1 VRYRLLGPLRV
12 RDGTTWSPVR
22 AAQQR
27 VVLAVLLAE
36 PGQVVSSE
44 RLLAE
49 LWGDQPPKE
58 AQSALRG
65 YIMRLRRALG
75 DGAPSRLVTR
85 GHGYELLVPDGEVD
99 AAVFERRVAAGRRAL
114 AEGSSRV
121 ALEHLDEGLA
131 LWNGQAL
138 ADVPPSPTVTLW
150 ANRLSQS
157 RLAALEERAATLLSL
172 GRHGDVVE
180 ELTRLVAEHPFRER
194 LWELL
199 MRALRAGG
207 RRAEALDAY
216 RTART
221 ALAEDLGLEPGP
233 ALRDLHRSILAE
245 RAGADQSAPA
255 RVVPAQLPAA
265 VAGFTGRQRQLD
277 RLGGMLAGIEQGGG
291 TGPVLPLATIT
302 GTAGI
307 GKTALAVHWAHQVRG
322 RFPGGQLYA
331 NLRGYDTGPPL
342 RPLDVLAAFLAALGV
357 ATEEVPTALEPAAA
371 LYRSI
376 LADRRVL
383 VVLDNAR
390 HAEQVR
396 PLLPGGAGCLALV
409 TSRDPLGGLVARD
422 GAMRLALDVLT
433 PTEARELLV
442 ALLGRDRVDAEPDA
456 AARLAALCG
465 HLPLALRIVAAN
477 LHRGRDRDAD
487 RDGDRRP
494 DATLAAYADQLAGD
508 GALAV
513 LEPDGDPEAGVRA
526 AFEHS
531 YTAQPEPA
539 RAAFRRFGLVLGP
552 DVTVPAMAALTGTGP
567 DEAARALARL
577 ASAGLL
583 DETPGGRY
591 GAHDL
596 LRRFA
601 AELAAAEETEGERAA
616 AVDRL
621 MAHYQSHTDA
631 AATLLYPVMLRL
643 PSTVVGGLRGPQGEA
658 SRAGLAEGVPVFTS
672 DMDAAAWL
680 DAELPGLVA
689 AIRHAAWEGPRPAAW
704 RLADALRG
712 YLYLRMHIVEWE
724 AVGAAA
730 LAAAQADGDAL
741 GQAAARLSLGTLQL
755 ATGRYDDAVASFAA
769 ASGGSRLAGWDAG
782 EAAGLANLGNV
793 HLECDRLDEAAE
805 HYAAALSI
813 NRRNGLRTGEAG
825 QLANLAL
832 VQGLRGQLHLSA
844 ENLGAALALHRQ
856 IGSRVS
862 EARNLANLGNA
873 YHRLGRLGDATAAL
887 TRALAM
893 HRELGDR
900 RTEGSTMCM
909 LAAVHRDSGRLADA
923 LDLASG
929 ALARTAESGDRPYDR
944 AEAAL
949 TLAAV
954 QRARGESG
962 AAAEGFQRALTLAR
976 EIGNRYFECAAL
988 IGLAGTEPP
997 EEATRAARASL
1008 LVARERGYRMLLGNA
1023 LTALAAAELRQ
1034 GRRRAAL
1041 DRAAEA
1047 LVVHAETGHRL
1058 GAARTHLIAAA
1069 ASERSG
1075 FDLDGSD
1082 ASASDHREQAER
1094 LFSDTGAPAPL
1105 HAGLV
1110 TSR

>member
-1 VRYRLLGPLRV
+1 MRHTWKVCVRYRLLGPLRV
-12 RDGTTWSPVR
+12 RDGTTWSPIR

-27 VVLAVLLAE
+27 VVLAVLLAT
-36 PGQVVSSE
+36 PGQMVSSE
-44 RLLAE
+44 RLVAE

-58 AQSALRG
+58 AHSALRG

-75 DGAPSRLVTR
+75 DSAASRLVTR
-85 GHGYELLVPDGEVD
+85 GHGYELVVPDGEVD
-99 AAVFERRVAAGRRAL
+99 AVEFESRVVAGRRAL
-114 AEGSSRV
+114 AEGSPRT
-121 ALEHLDEGLA
+121 ALEHLDDGLA
-131 LWNGQAL
+131 LWHGPAL
-138 ADVPPSPTVTLW
+138 ADVPPCPTVTLW
-150 ANRLSQS
+150 ANRLAQS
-157 RLAALEERAATLLSL
+157 RLTALEERAATLLSL
-172 GRHGDVVE
+172 GRHGDVVD

-199 MRALRAGG
+199 MRALRAAG
-207 RRAEALDAY
+207 RRAEALEAY
-216 RTART
+216 RTARR

-245 RAGADQSAPA
+245 RATTSGAEPAPA

-265 VAGFTGRQRQLD
+265 VAGFTGREQQLD
-277 RLGGMLAGIEQGGG
+277 RLHGMLATNGGPR
-291 TGPVLPLATIT
+291 PVLVLATIT

-307 GKTALAVHWAHQVRG
+307 GKTALAVHWAHQIRD
-322 RFPGGQLYA
+322 RYPDGQLYA

-342 RPLDVLAAFLAALGV
+342 RPLDVLSAFLPALGV
-357 ATEEVPTALEPAAA
+357 PSDEVPATLEPAAA
-371 LYRSI
+371 LYRSL

-390 HAEQVR
+390 HPSQVR

-422 GAMRLALDVLT
+422 GAVRVGLDVLA
-433 PTEARELLV
+433 PAEARDLLV
-442 ALLGRDRVDAEPDA
+442 ALLGQARVNAEPAA

-465 HLPLALRIVAAN
+465 HLPLALRIAAAN
-477 LHRGRDRDAD
+477 LDRDRE
-487 RDGDRRP
+487 
-494 DATLAAYADQLAGD
+494 LALDAYAAQLAGD
-508 GALAV
+508 GALAA
-513 LEPDGDPEAGVRA
+513 LEPEGDPEAGVRA

-531 YTAQPEPA
+531 YTTLPEAA
-539 RAAFRRFGLVLGP
+539 RTAFRRFGLVPGP
-552 DVTVPAMAALTGTGP
+552 DVTVPAMAALAGVEA
-567 DEAARALARL
+567 DAAARAMARL

-583 DETPGGRY
+583 DEMPGGRF

-601 AELAAAEETEGERAA
+601 GELAAAEDGEAERAA

-621 MAHYQSHTDA
+621 MAHYQRCAEA
-631 AATLLYPVMLRL
+631 AATLLYPVILRL
-643 PSTVVGGLRGPQGEA
+643 PSTVEGGLRGPQGEA
-658 SRAGLAEGVPVFTS
+658 SRAGLAGGLRGPQGEASRAGLAGQASFTS

-680 DAELPGLVA
+680 DAELVGMVA
-689 AIRHAAWEGPRPAAW
+689 AIRHTAQHGPRPAAW

-712 YLYLRMHIVEWE
+712 YLYLRMHVVDWE
-724 AVGAAA
+724 AIGAAA
-730 LAAAQADGDAL
+730 LTAARAEGDAL
-741 GQAAARLSLGTLQL
+741 GEASARLSLGTLQL
-755 ATGRYDDAVASFAA
+755 ATGRYDDAIASFAA
-769 ASGGSRLAGWDAG
+769 ASGGSRLAGWHAG
-782 EAAGLANLGNV
+782 EAAALTNLGNV

-805 HYAAALSI
+805 HYAAALDL
-813 NRRNGLRTGEAG
+813 NRRHGRRGGEAG

-832 VQGLRGQLHLSA
+832 VQGIRGQLQLSA
-844 ENLGAALALHRQ
+844 DNLGAALALHRQ

-862 EARNLANLGNA
+862 EARNLANLGDA
-873 YHRLGRLGDATAAL
+873 YHRLGRLADATAAL

-909 LAAVHRDSGRLADA
+909 LATVHRDSGRLAEA
-923 LDLASG
+923 LELASG

-944 AEAAL
+944 AEAVLAL
-949 TLAAV
+949 AGV
-954 QRARGESG
+954 QRTRGE
-962 AAAEGFQRALTLAR
+962 AALAAEGYRRAVALAR
-976 EIGNRYFECAAL
+976 QIGNRYLECAAL

-997 EEATRAARASL
+997 ADAAGFARTAL
-1008 LVARERGYRMLLGNA
+1008 LIARERGYRMLEGNA
-1023 LTALAAAELRQ
+1023 LTSLAAVELWQGLPAAALACV
-1034 GRRRAAL
+1034 
-1041 DRAAEA
+1041 AEA

-1069 ASERSG
+1069 AG
-1075 FDLDGSD
+1075 GDGAD
-1082 ASASDHREQAER
+1082 AHREQAER
-1094 LFSDTGAPAPL
+1094 LLSDTGAPVPL

>member
-12 RDGTTWSPVR
+12 RDGATWSPVR

-75 DGAPSRLVTR
+75 DGAASRLVTR

-99 AAVFERRVAAGRRAL
+99 AAEFERRVVAGRRAL

-121 ALEHLDEGLA
+121 ALEHLDAGLA
-131 LWNGQAL
+131 LWHGQAL
-138 ADVPPSPTVTLW
+138 ADVPPSPTITLW
-150 ANRLSQS
+150 ATRLGQS

-172 GRHGDVVE
+172 GRHGDVVD
-180 ELTRLVAEHPFRER
+180 ELTRLVTEHPFRER

-199 MRALRAGG
+199 MRALRAAG

-245 RAGADQSAPA
+245 RAGPTGADEGAPA

-265 VAGFTGRQRQLD
+265 VAGFTGRRRQLD
-277 RLGGMLAGIEQGGG
+277 RLGGMLAGPGAGN
-291 TGPVLPLATIT
+291 GPVLPLATIT

-322 RFPGGQLYA
+322 RFPDGQLYA
-331 NLRGYDTGPPL
+331 NLRGYDPGPPL
-342 RPLDVLAAFLAALGV
+342 RPLDALSAFLAALGV
-357 ATEEVPTALEPAAA
+357 AVEEVPTDLEPAAA

-383 VVLDNAR
+383 VVLDNAH
-390 HAEQVR
+390 HADQVR

-422 GAMRLALDVLT
+422 GAIRLALSVLT
-433 PTEARELLV
+433 ATEARELLV
-442 ALLGRDRVDAEPDA
+442 ALLGKDRVDAEPDA

-465 HLPLALRIVAAN
+465 HLPLALRIAAAN
-477 LHRGRDRDAD
+477 LQRDRDRD
-487 RDGDRRP
+487 RDRGP
-494 DATLAAYADQLAGD
+494 DPTLAAYADQLAGD
-508 GALAV
+508 GALAA

-531 YTAQPEPA
+531 YTALPEPA
-539 RAAFRRFGLVLGP
+539 RAAFRRFGLVPGP

-567 DEAARALARL
+567 EEAGRALARL

-601 AELAAAEETEGERAA
+601 AVLAAAEDTETERAA

-621 MAHYQSHTDA
+621 MTHYQRHAEA
-631 AATLLYPVMLRL
+631 AATLLYPAMLRL
-643 PSTVVGGLRGPQGEA
+643 PSTVDSGAP
-658 SRAGLAEGVPVFTS
+658 PVLTS
-672 DMDAAAWL
+672 DLDAAAWL

-689 AIRHAAWEGPRPAAW
+689 AIRHAAFEGPRPAAW

-730 LAAAQADGDAL
+730 LAAAQADGDVL
-741 GQAAARLSLGTLQL
+741 GQAAAQLSLGTLQL

-805 HYAAALSI
+805 HYAAALAI
-813 NRRNGLRTGEAG
+813 HRRNGLRTGEAG

-832 VQGLRGQLHLSA
+832 VQGLRGQLRLSA

-873 YHRLGRLGDATAAL
+873 YHRLGRLADATAAL

-954 QRARGESG
+954 QRTRGETG

-976 EIGNRYFECAAL
+976 QIGNRYFECAAL

-997 EEATRAARASL
+997 EEAIRTANAAL

-1034 GRRRAAL
+1034 GRARAAL
-1041 DRAAEA
+1041 DCAAEA

-1069 ASERSG
+1069 G
-1075 FDLDGSD
+1075 FDIDGSD
-1082 ASASDHREQAER
+1082 AGARAHREQAER

-1110 TSR
+1110 SSR